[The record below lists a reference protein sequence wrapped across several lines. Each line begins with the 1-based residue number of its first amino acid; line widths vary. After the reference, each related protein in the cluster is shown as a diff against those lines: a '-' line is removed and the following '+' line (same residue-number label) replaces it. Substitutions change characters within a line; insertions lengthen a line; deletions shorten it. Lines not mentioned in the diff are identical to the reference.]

1 MSDNKSK
8 CLAAEKLVQKLSGKL
23 GDNRSDHAEKLVEDK
38 EVLIPRQSQCCLDY
52 AIDIIIITIIVIT
65 IIVITIIVI
74 TITIT
79 IITGETLRPC
89 SVCSLAPPRPHR
101 TVV

>member
-1 MSDNKSK
+1 MCGLFRGQGYLQSTSSMSDNKSK

-52 AIDIIIITIIVIT
+52 AIDIIIITIIVI
-65 IIVITIIVI
+65 II

-79 IITGETLRPC
+79 ITIMLIKRQLVEG
-89 SVCSLAPPRPHR
+89 
-101 TVV
+101 

>member
-38 EVLIPRQSQCCLDY
+38 EVLIPRQSRCCLDY
-52 AIDIIIITIIVIT
+52 AIDIIIITIIVI
-65 IIVITIIVI
+65 II

-79 IITGETLRPC
+79 ITIMLIKRQLVEG
-89 SVCSLAPPRPHR
+89 
-101 TVV
+101 

>member
-52 AIDIIIITIIVIT
+52 AIDIIIITII
-65 IIVITIIVI
+65 IIIIII
-74 TITIT
+74 TITIML
-79 IITGETLRPC
+79 IKRQLVEG
-89 SVCSLAPPRPHR
+89 
-101 TVV
+101 